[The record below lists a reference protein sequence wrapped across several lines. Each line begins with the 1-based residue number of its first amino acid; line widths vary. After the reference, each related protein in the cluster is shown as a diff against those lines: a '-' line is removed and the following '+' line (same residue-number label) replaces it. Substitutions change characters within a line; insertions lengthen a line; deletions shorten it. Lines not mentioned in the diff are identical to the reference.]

1 MRGATRPPHPSLSPK
16 WGRGQGRGG
25 SQKHGDAP
33 KVNIRT
39 ASDRERMTH
48 DPCQMTNLRRPLS
61 PRKVIAISL
70 AMCLGLVLVMAVSLF
85 LGTAEVSLNKVFGL
99 LSGALQRDDPTGLI
113 VFKIRLPRI
122 ILAGL
127 VGFALSLGG
136 VVFQALLRN
145 PLADPFILGVS
156 SGAAFGAIL
165 GIFLGFG
172 FALGIPVM
180 SFAGALLTVWLV
192 MTLGSRRMGME
203 SATIL
208 LTGVIINAFFT
219 AIIMFFIATVADARL
234 HAMLFWLYGDLS
246 QSRYG
251 PLAFMTPLLLVASVI
266 LYGFAGHLNLITAGE
281 ETALQLGVE
290 VEKTKKTCLLI
301 VSLIIGLVVAFSG
314 LIGFVGLIVPHL
326 ARMAFGSDHRLLM
339 PVSAFGGAMF
349 LVAADTVARTII
361 SPNELPVGVITA
373 FMGAP
378 FFIVLLRKRGS
389 RWSQP

>member
-1 MRGATRPPHPSLSPK
+1 
-16 WGRGQGRGG
+16 
-25 SQKHGDAP
+25 
-33 KVNIRT
+33 
-39 ASDRERMTH
+39 
-48 DPCQMTNLRRPLS
+48 MTNDQCPMTNFRRPLG

-70 AMCLGLVLVMAVSLF
+70 AMCLALALVMAISLF
-85 LGTAEVSLNKVFGL
+85 LGTAKIPLPKVMALF
-99 LSGALQRDDPTGLI
+99 SGALQHSDPAGLI

-165 GIFLGFG
+165 GIFFGLGFS
-172 FALGIPVM
+172 LGVPVM
-180 SFAGALLTVWLV
+180 AFAGALLTVALI
-192 MTLGSRRMGME
+192 MTLGARRMGME

-251 PLAFMTPLLLVASVI
+251 PLVLMAPLLLIASVI
-266 LYGFAGHLNLITAGE
+266 LYTFAGHLNLITAGE

-290 VEKTKKTCLLI
+290 VERTKRICLLI
-301 VSLIIGLVVAFSG
+301 VSLIVGLVVAVSG
-314 LIGFVGLIVPHL
+314 LIGFVGLMVPHL

-339 PVSAFGGAMF
+339 PVAAFGGAIF
-349 LVAADTVARTII
+349 LVAADTLARTII
-361 SPNELPVGVITA
+361 SPSELPVGVITA

-389 RWSQP
+389 RWSQS

>member
-1 MRGATRPPHPSLSPK
+1 MTDDNC
-16 WGRGQGRGG
+16 
-25 SQKHGDAP
+25 QK
-33 KVNIRT
+33 
-39 ASDRERMTH
+39 
-48 DPCQMTNLRRPLS
+48 TNLKRPLS
-61 PRKVIAISL
+61 PRKVIAIST
-70 AMCLGLVLVMAVSLF
+70 AMCLGLALVMVISLF

-99 LSGALQRDDPTGLI
+99 LSGVLQRDDPTGLI

-165 GIFLGFG
+165 AIFLGFG
-172 FALGIPVM
+172 FALGTPVM

-251 PLAFMTPLLLVASVI
+251 PLAFITPLLLVASVI

-339 PVSAFGGAMF
+339 PVSAFGGAML
-349 LVAADTVARTII
+349 LVAADTLARTII

-389 RWSQP
+389 HWSQS